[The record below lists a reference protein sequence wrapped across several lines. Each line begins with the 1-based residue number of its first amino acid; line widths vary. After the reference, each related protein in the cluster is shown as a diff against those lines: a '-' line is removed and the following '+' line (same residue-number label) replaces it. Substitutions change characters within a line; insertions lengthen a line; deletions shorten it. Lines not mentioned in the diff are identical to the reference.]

1 MGHQNVL
8 QGAHNFII
16 KDSNF
21 YIAQNVCS
29 VIMMVI
35 LKIVIRCLNKMEFH
49 QHSSSGQDDVLPV
62 PQKPNSSALFT
73 GREDIIEKLKNHF
86 APQDQGDKQRKS
98 FLLYGI
104 GGIGKTQ
111 ICLKFVEEMADRYL
125 LLIYWLL
132 KSLKSISRF
141 FHVFWI
147 DASSEDTITLSL
159 KGLCFHPDA
168 KAAISLSSVSSQS
181 ALAWISSLQ
190 TEWLLV
196 FDNADGRPEV
206 VEKFLPSGLTGNI
219 LVTSRNKSLGR
230 VTTYENSLE
239 VCQMSQNEATLL
251 LLKASDLT
259 RTSGNVNDVAQ
270 RIVNELCCLP
280 LAVDQAGAAIE
291 AGLCNIDNYLENLS
305 QHRVRL
311 MNHSLFKGASQY
323 NRTVYE
329 TWDLSFCEIE
339 SRARRR
345 TGSQDGEAAQVAILI
360 LQTAAFFHHENILEA
375 MFREASTSFCP
386 KYHTKLDKK
395 VIRSITE
402 LLQLGEN
409 QSWSYIFFHEGIRV
423 LRSFSLIKNGPSS
436 GIYTIHPLMHKW
448 NRDRMEMSQ
457 KQVMHKVAKLILVH
471 SIPLGDAT
479 SDLAFRRILLLHI
492 KTNYQFQQENH
503 IKKEF
508 DALEYVRY
516 SHVLQENGMWKDAE
530 DVQYQVMKITKKRF
544 GEMHQS
550 TVTSMGNLAS
560 TFVGQGKFDGAE
572 KLLIQVLDLC
582 TKLLGLE
589 HPDTLTNMNNLAFTF
604 SKQGNLEEAEKLNKQ
619 VLNLRTKLV
628 GPEHSDTL
636 VSMANLAFTFSAK
649 GKYEE
654 AEKLNMQVVNQRTK
668 LLGPQHPNTLI
679 SMNDLAVNLSQQGKF
694 EEAEKLNMQVLDL
707 RRNLLGPEHPHTL
720 DSMNMLALTF
730 SKQRNFEE
738 AEKLNKQ
745 VLNLRQ
751 KVEGPEHPN
760 TLRNMNNLALN
771 LSEQGKFEEAE
782 KLNTQVLNLCT
793 KLLGPQH
800 PDTLVSMSN
809 LAVNF
814 LAQGKFEENEKL
826 NLQVLNLRRKLLG
839 TEHPDTLTSM
849 SNLALTF
856 SKQGN
861 FDKAEKLNMQV
872 LNLRTKLLGSEHPDT
887 LVSMNNLAFTFSEQG
902 KFEEA
907 ERLNMQVLNLHRK
920 SLGPEH
926 PDTLASMSSLALT
939 FSKQGK
945 FEKAERLNMQVL
957 NLCQKLLGPEHP
969 DTLAS
974 MNNLAITFSEQGK
987 FEEAERLHFHL
998 LNVHTHQSL

>member
-1 MGHQNVL
+1 MSDPNRPLGSRLKGNFKALYDRFSESRRPPNENLSTGSRRSPEFTSEAMALNVL

-21 YIAQNVCS
+21 YIAQN
-29 VIMMVI
+29 
-35 LKIVIRCLNKMEFH
+35 MEFH

-111 ICLKFVEEMADRYL
+111 ICLKFVEEMAD
-125 LLIYWLL
+125 
-132 KSLKSISRF
+132 RF

-291 AGLCNIDNYLENLS
+291 AGISSIDNYLENLS

-311 MNHSLFKGASQY
+311 MNHTLFKGASQY
-323 NRTVYE
+323 NHTVHE
-329 TWDLSFCEIE
+329 TWDLSVCEIE
-339 SRARRR
+339 SRAREK

-375 MFREASTSFCP
+375 MFREASTSFSP
-386 KYHTKLDKK
+386 KYHKKLNEKIIK
-395 VIRSITE
+395 SITQ
-402 LLQLGEN
+402 LLQLGEDQPWN
-409 QSWSYIFFHEGIRV
+409 YISFHEGIRV
-423 LRSFSLIKNGPSS
+423 LRSFSLIKEGPSS
-436 GIYTIHPLMHKW
+436 GIYSIHPLMHKW
-448 NRDRMEMSQ
+448 SRDRMEMAQ

-471 SIPLGDAT
+471 SIPLGAA
-479 SDLAFRRILLLHI
+479 SLDLAFRRILSVHI
-492 KTNYQFQQENH
+492 KSNHQFQQENH

-508 DALEYVRY
+508 DELEYVRY

-530 DVQYQVMKITKKRF
+530 DVQYQVMKTTKTF
-544 GEMHQS
+544 GEMRQS
-550 TVTSMGNLAS
+550 TLTSMANLAS
-560 TFVGQGKFDGAE
+560 TFVRQGKFDEAE
-572 KLLIQVLDLC
+572 KLLIQVLNLC
-582 TKLLGLE
+582 TMQLGLE

-628 GPEHSDTL
+628 GPEHPDTL
-636 VSMANLAFTFSAK
+636 ISMTNLAFTFSEQ

-654 AEKLNMQVVNQRTK
+654 AEKLNTQVLNLRTK

-679 SMNDLAVNLSQQGKF
+679 SMNNLAVKFSEQGKF
-694 EEAEKLNMQVLDL
+694 EEAEKLNMQALDL
-707 RRNLLGPEHPHTL
+707 RRTLLGPEHPHTL
-720 DSMNMLALTF
+720 DSMNF
-730 SKQRNFEE
+730 
-738 AEKLNKQ
+738 
-745 VLNLRQ
+745 
-751 KVEGPEHPN
+751 
-760 TLRNMNNLALN
+760 
-771 LSEQGKFEEAE
+771 
-782 KLNTQVLNLCT
+782 
-793 KLLGPQH
+793 
-800 PDTLVSMSN
+800 
-809 LAVNF
+809 
-814 LAQGKFEENEKL
+814 
-826 NLQVLNLRRKLLG
+826 
-839 TEHPDTLTSM
+839 
-849 SNLALTF
+849 LALTF

-861 FDKAEKLNMQV
+861 FEEAEKLNMQVLNLGQKLQGPHHPNTLINMNNLALNFSEQGKFEEAEKLNMQV
-872 LNLRTKLLGSEHPDT
+872 LNLRTKLLGPQHPDT
-887 LVSMNNLAFTFSEQG
+887 LASMNNLAVKFSEQGKFEEAEKLNMQTLDLRRKLLGLEHLHTLDSMNILAITFSKQEKFEEAKKLNMQVLNLRTKLLGPQHPDTLASMNNLAFIFSEQG
-902 KFEEA
+902 NFEEA

-920 SLGPEH
+920 
-926 PDTLASMSSLALT
+926 
-939 FSKQGK
+939 
-945 FEKAERLNMQVL
+945 
-957 NLCQKLLGPEHP
+957 LLGPEHP
-969 DTLAS
+969 DTLVS
-974 MNNLAITFSEQGK
+974 MSSLALSFSKHGKFEEAEKLNMQVLNLRQRLLGSEHLHTLDSMKNLAITFSK
-987 FEEAERLHFHL
+987 
-998 LNVHTHQSL
+998 